1 MEDRQKNLLKYIIEE
16 HIKTALPVS
25 SSLMAEKYF
34 PELSSAT
41 IRNEMAELEDA
52 GYIVQPHTSA
62 GRIPTLLGFKH
73 YVDSLEHDEGLSPKD
88 EKNLDGL
95 ALSGDR
101 QNIKT
106 LAKKL
111 AELSHDAVVVS
122 FGPFDVYYTGIANL
136 FSQPEFVDSETVQSM
151 SEVID
156 SLDSVMGQVYEEA
169 TDDSEII
176 LGDNNPFG
184 KSCSAIVSK
193 MIFDDG
199 EVVVAILGPM
209 RMDYSRNL
217 NLVDY
222 IQKRLNNRD
231 DNNY

>member
-25 SSLMAEKYF
+25 SSLMAAKYF
-34 PELSSAT
+34 PGLSSAT
-41 IRNEMAELEDA
+41 IRNEMAELEEA

-73 YVDSLEHDEGLSPKD
+73 YVDGLENDEGLSDKD
-88 EKNLDGL
+88 ENNLDTL
-95 ALSGDR
+95 ELSGDR
-101 QNIKT
+101 QNIKV

-111 AELSHDAVVVS
+111 AELSNDAVVVS

-156 SLDSVMGQVYEEA
+156 SLDSVMSQVYQNA

-184 KSCSAIVSK
+184 KICSAVVTK
-193 MIFDDG
+193 MIFNDG

-222 IQKRLNNRD
+222 IQKRLNSKNI
-231 DNNY
+231 

>member
-1 MEDRQKNLLKYIIEE
+1 MEDRQRNLLKYIIEE

-41 IRNEMAELEDA
+41 IRNEMAELEAA

-73 YVDSLEHDEGLSPKD
+73 YVDSLENDDRLSEKD
-88 EKNLDGL
+88 ESNLNNL
-95 ALSGDR
+95 NLTGDR
-101 QNIKT
+101 QNIKM
-106 LAKKL
+106 LARKL
-111 AELSHDAVVVS
+111 AELSNDAVVVS

-156 SLDSVMGQVYEEA
+156 SLDNVMGQVYDEA
-169 TDDSEII
+169 SSDSEII

-184 KSCSAIVSK
+184 KTCSAVVAK
-193 MIFDDG
+193 MIFNDG

-222 IQKRLNNRD
+222 IQKRLNSKNC
-231 DNNY
+231 